1 MHPQLKPLKQKKLY
15 RQLKNKKENR
25 IDKRTKLYLINENWL
40 KIRKQKDRR
49 RRRVLMRLWRMRQEY
64 LMRTGQLPMLTL
76 Q

>member
-49 RRRVLMRLWRMRQEY
+49 RRRVMERLWRIKQLA
-64 LMRTGQLPMLTL
+64 LMKTGNLPLPSL
-76 Q
+76 S